1 MNEGIVMAIVTLVTN
16 TITYFV
22 TNKYKRKKESFDI
35 IRESSDYYIN
45 TNNSLLK
52 EIDERSK
59 QVIELNSRI
68 IILERENK
76 SLQVQLEETKKI
88 CVDNA
93 KTISEL
99 KTLVESLKHLSRL

>member
-1 MNEGIVMAIVTLVTN
+1 MNEGIVMAVVTLVTN

-88 CVDNA
+88 CEDNA

-99 KTLVESLKHLSRL
+99 KTLVESLKHLSGL

>member
-1 MNEGIVMAIVTLVTN
+1 MNEGIVMAVVTLVTN

-68 IILERENK
+68 IVLERENK
-76 SLQVQLEETKKI
+76 SLKVQLEETKKI
-88 CVDNA
+88 CEDNA

>member
-1 MNEGIVMAIVTLVTN
+1 MNEGIVMAVVTLVTN

-35 IRESSDYYIN
+35 IRESSDYYID

-88 CVDNA
+88 CEDNA

>member
-1 MNEGIVMAIVTLVTN
+1 MNEGIVMAVVTLVTN

-88 CVDNA
+88 CEDNA

>member
-1 MNEGIVMAIVTLVTN
+1 MNEGIVMAVVTLVTN

-45 TNNSLLK
+45 TNNSLFK

-68 IILERENK
+68 IILEQENK

-88 CVDNA
+88 CEDNA